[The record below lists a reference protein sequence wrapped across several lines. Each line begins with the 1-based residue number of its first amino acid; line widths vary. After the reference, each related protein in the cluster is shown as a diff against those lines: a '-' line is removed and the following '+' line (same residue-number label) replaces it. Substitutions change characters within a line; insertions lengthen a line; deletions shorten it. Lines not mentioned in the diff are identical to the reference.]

1 MASVWAFP
9 GEDNN
14 MGIVVL
20 FGFSEQVY
28 PCLSF
33 FLDGKV
39 GLIE

>member
-28 PCLSF
+28 PCLSL
-33 FLDGKV
+33 FLGGKV
-39 GLIE
+39 VLI